1 MTPPLVFSFD
11 QHHRAIIA
19 VWDVL
24 QGGVPGAKAL
34 QPTVDFQ
41 DSLEFGVGVVQLGA
55 KLAGVR
61 SATVP
66 PAHAFPLADGVPLQ
80 LQIASAHPARR
91 TGVCVSVRYTPWTL
105 LCELCGP
112 TRPMLRGRK
121 RTSPSWRSLVATPV
135 QVGGVRLKKARR
147 GLGLNFA
154 FFPKTAAPAP
164 SRPPLPRRQPRPGR
178 YSPATWSLPVATRMG
193 QRRRSAEQR
202 TRRGM
207 MRVTR
212 KWPHTKMAS
221 AAEHSVSAPVQ
232 VGERRAKGQIS
243 RESIDCGNPHTTTCG
258 AGPPGEPPAGMA
270 DLFDSTDIFSKEQ
283 PKPNAGILA
292 QSGSFSRGARGGKPL
307 SLKKASLSTEG
318 ATFDEE
324 QGSAASGAAGQY
336 QARASIHGDLMS
348 METEEKPAGE
358 VQRKYAPEP
367 AEESLEKE
375 LPVIEP
381 IMYFVA
387 FVVFMPWIAHVLG
400 MDA

>member
-1 MTPPLVFSFD
+1 
-11 QHHRAIIA
+11 
-19 VWDVL
+19 
-24 QGGVPGAKAL
+24 
-34 QPTVDFQ
+34 
-41 DSLEFGVGVVQLGA
+41 
-55 KLAGVR
+55 
-61 SATVP
+61 
-66 PAHAFPLADGVPLQ
+66 
-80 LQIASAHPARR
+80 
-91 TGVCVSVRYTPWTL
+91 
-105 LCELCGP
+105 
-112 TRPMLRGRK
+112 
-121 RTSPSWRSLVATPV
+121 
-135 QVGGVRLKKARR
+135 
-147 GLGLNFA
+147 
-154 FFPKTAAPAP
+154 
-164 SRPPLPRRQPRPGR
+164 
-178 YSPATWSLPVATRMG
+178 
-193 QRRRSAEQR
+193 
-202 TRRGM
+202 
-207 MRVTR
+207 
-212 KWPHTKMAS
+212 
-221 AAEHSVSAPVQ
+221 VQ

-243 RESIDCGNPHTTTCG
+243 RESIDCVAEAPHILLRCG

-381 IMYFVA
+381 IMYVVA